1 MLNIVAGQGSGDDT
15 GVLSQVVRNGGGA
28 SFEEGR

>member
-15 GVLSQVVRNGGGA
+15 GVLSQVSEKWGWGI
-28 SFEEGR
+28 F